1 MFSTGVAAYSSAWSC
16 KVFPHRSNG
25 YILQGAEGRN
35 TSSDESF
42 QLFRISRES
51 SWQCVLSSQV
61 ICGERLQ
68 GLVSDG
74 ALYYKPVPHRG
85 TAKSTIGT
93 VKGKAYKLK
102 LYWYKLCAL
111 QVFRIAYCD
120 FFDPAEAD
128 TLHQICVGFVHTVRD
143 FMPSL
148 LRKQKVHYFLHL
160 VESMQDYGPTS
171 AFSAERYIC
180 TSVCVCVCVCVV
192 WRDGCLV
199 CVCVWCVREDCVW
212 LFGCVCVVCVRE
224 DCVWLFGCELFV
236 CVCVCFVYF
245 SVCVPVCV

>member
-1 MFSTGVAAYSSAWSC
+1 M
-16 KVFPHRSNG
+16 
-25 YILQGAEGRN
+25 
-35 TSSDESF
+35 
-42 QLFRISRES
+42 
-51 SWQCVLSSQV
+51 
-61 ICGERLQ
+61 
-68 GLVSDG
+68 
-74 ALYYKPVPHRG
+74 
-85 TAKSTIGT
+85 
-93 VKGKAYKLK
+93 
-102 LYWYKLCAL
+102 
-111 QVFRIAYCD
+111 FRIAYCD

-180 TSVCVCVCVCVV
+180 TSVCVCVCGVCE
-192 WRDGCLV
+192 R
-199 CVCVWCVREDCVW
+199 W

-236 CVCVCFVYF
+236 CVCVFCVFQCLCAGVRLRVYVHV
-245 SVCVPVCV
+245 SPCERCVCVCVCVCMCVHVCVCLHVCACVCVHVCVCAVCV

>member
-148 LRKQKVHYFLHL
+148 LRKQKVHYFILL
-160 VESMQDYGPTS
+160 RVCKTMVQLQPSVQNG
-171 AFSAERYIC
+171 
-180 TSVCVCVCVCVV
+180 TSVHLC
-192 WRDGCLV
+192 V
-199 CVCVWCVREDCVW
+199 CVCVWCVCVRDGC
-212 LFGCVCVVCVRE
+212 LVVCVCVVCERGLCMV
-224 DCVWLFGCELFV
+224 VWL
-236 CVCVCFVYF
+236 CVCGVCERGLCMV
-245 SVCVPVCV
+245 VWL